1 MPVSLGLRDE
11 DNERISN
18 MLKQLNALTFV
29 PEGWNNDDVDALLR
43 SVKLSLETL
52 TTTSADELN
61 QYLQRYNL
69 DWPNM
74 ELFADV
80 LARLST
86 KEEYARLRAKAVAL
100 YQFIQQESKL
110 FSFEI
115 MGKISKLA

>member
-1 MPVSLGLRDE
+1 MLTKGLRDE
-11 DNERISN
+11 ENERISN

-29 PEGWNNDDVDALLR
+29 PEGWNSDDVDALLG
-43 SVKLSLETL
+43 SVKLSLDTL
-52 TTTSADELN
+52 TTITADELN

-80 LARLST
+80 LARLSA
-86 KEEYARLRAKAVAL
+86 KAELAGLRQKAVAL

-115 MGKISKLA
+115 MGKISTLQ

>member
-11 DNERISN
+11 ENERISN

-43 SVKLSLETL
+43 SVKLSLDTL
-52 TTTSADELN
+52 TTISSAELN

-80 LARLST
+80 LARLSV
-86 KEEYARLRAKAVAL
+86 KAELAGLKAKAVSL
-100 YQFIQQESKL
+100 YNFIQQESKL

-115 MGKISKLA
+115 MGKISTLQ